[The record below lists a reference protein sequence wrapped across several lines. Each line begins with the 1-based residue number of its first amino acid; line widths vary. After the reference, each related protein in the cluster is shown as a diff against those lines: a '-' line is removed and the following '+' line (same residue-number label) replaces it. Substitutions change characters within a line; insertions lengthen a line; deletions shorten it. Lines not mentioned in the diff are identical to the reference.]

1 MNEEQNPKSIE
12 VTKPKKKKKKTGIIY
27 GNKFYVPGDRAKF
40 EVKNI
45 LNMTSYS
52 TQCHE
57 YLVNRYSHLSEK
69 IVSKMLENHEFVMM
83 PSWSRAM
90 DNIMKDLNKDLY
102 EKIMNE
108 MSGYASSNFLR
119 DLRYP
124 KYASISTDM
133 ETMMKNMVDC
143 IRSTVTPSYENEI
156 FNSIRFIKNS
166 LKLLSIES
174 NQQKFLRNAN
184 IYIGS
189 CAEFALFNP
198 QDNYPAVAFTI
209 KPVTGYRNDG
219 QMYCKYGIL
228 FKMKEI
234 REDKTIFIEENEFL
248 NYSNWKEFIGALELG
263 RVGKILG
270 ETVYIP
276 PYAKVGFMLNPTVV
290 SNMLH
295 FICDE

>member
-1 MNEEQNPKSIE
+1 MEEQNPKSIE
-12 VTKPKKKKKKTGIIY
+12 DTKPKKKKKKTAIMY
-27 GNKFYVPGDRAKF
+27 GGKFYVPVDREKYN
-40 EVKNI
+40 VKNS
-45 LNMTSYS
+45 LNIGYYS
-52 TQCHE
+52 TQCYE
-57 YLVNRYSHLSEK
+57 YLVTRYYFLSEK
-69 IVSKMLENHEFVMM
+69 VVSMMLDNHIFVMM
-83 PSWSRAM
+83 PSWSPCVDR
-90 DNIMKDLNKDLY
+90 ITQDLNKSLFD
-102 EKIMNE
+102 KIFQNISKYKE
-108 MSGYASSNFLR
+108 SKYLR
-119 DLRYP
+119 DIRFP
-124 KYASISTDM
+124 KYAAIFNFM
-133 ETMMKNMVDC
+133 ESMMKNMVDC
-143 IRSTVTPSYENEI
+143 IQSTITPSYENEI

-166 LKLLSIES
+166 LELLSIES
-174 NQQKFLRNAN
+174 NKQKFLRNAN

-276 PYAKVGFMLNPTVV
+276 PYAKVGFMLDPTVV
-290 SNMLH
+290 SDMLH